1 MSMQNVIIVGA
12 GPAGATLAY
21 LLARRGVPVTLI
33 ERHSNFAREFRGEG
47 LLPSGIE
54 AYTQMGIREEL
65 DSLPKESPH
74 ALEVYRDQSRYFRVD
89 YPNEP
94 FRFISQPAL
103 LERMVALCSRF
114 PNFQFERGVA
124 VRNLLTEDGRVAG
137 LEMDGKEGTRK
148 LEAALVIG
156 TDGRNSTVRMRAG
169 FEPLKFP
176 TGYDV
181 LWFKIPKPD
190 VYEKGVMSL
199 MCSRDQMILMY
210 VTHDGMF
217 QVAWCLP
224 KGTAAERRKQAKNA
238 WVDEMA
244 NLCPPALGAELRE
257 RKAEIK
263 PFLLDVICHRLPQ
276 WARPGVLLIGDAAH
290 PMPPYGGQGLNV
302 AIRDAVVAANHL
314 CPLLLDGAPHEQLDA
329 AAMRVQTEREPEVLL
344 AQAEQMRHMEI
355 LFGQNWMGKVMHS
368 PLGPLF
374 ANPLRSSLQKART
387 RMANGFTEVK
397 LMV

>member
-1 MSMQNVIIVGA
+1 MGMRNVIIVGA

-21 LLARRGVPVTLI
+21 LLARRGVPVTLF

-47 LLPSGIE
+47 LLPSGIQ
-54 AYTQMGIREEL
+54 AYTQMGLREEL
-65 DSLPKESPH
+65 DSLPNEAPH
-74 ALEVYRDQSRYFRVD
+74 ALELYRSQSRLFRVD

-103 LERMVALCSRF
+103 LERLVSLCSRF

-124 VRNLLTEDGRVAG
+124 VRNLLIEEGRVAG
-137 LEMDGKEGTRK
+137 LEVDGKEGAR
-148 LEAALVIG
+148 AVRADLVIG
-156 TDGRNSTVRMRAG
+156 TDGRNSTVRLRSG
-169 FEPLKFP
+169 IEPLRFP
-176 TGYDV
+176 QGYDV

-210 VTHDGMF
+210 VTHDGSF

-224 KGTAAERRKQAKNA
+224 KGTAAERRKQARNA

-244 NLCPPALGAELRE
+244 NLCPPELGAALRD

-263 PFLLDVICHRLPQ
+263 PFLLDVICHRLEH
-276 WARPGVLLIGDAAH
+276 WSKPGVMLIGDAAH

-302 AIRDAVVAANHL
+302 AIRDSVVAANHL
-314 CPLLLDGAPHEQLDA
+314 CPLLLDGAPHEELDA
-329 AAMRVQTEREPEVLL
+329 AAGRIQAEREPEVLL
-344 AQAEQMRHMEI
+344 AQAEQTRHMEI
-355 LFGQNWMGKVMHS
+355 LFGQSWLGKVMHS
-368 PLGPLF
+368 PIAPIF
-374 ANPLRSSLQKART
+374 ASSLRDTLQKKRT
-387 RMANGFTEVK
+387 RMANGFTEVN